1 MEENKVGVQEI
12 ETSVVKPKM
21 SLFVNSVENRLL
33 STEDESKLDK
43 LLSDVSE
50 FMGKNSGKGK
60 TEEEKDNLYL
70 SAQTIWHEYADM
82 LRNVKFSLYLNR
94 KQYNFLTSMLL
105 TKMEYN
111 VDSVFVALEVSNTLL
126 SWQKESSKYKNDE
139 EVFGFLGNPTEVTYI
154 YHLISKYTVKGIVND
169 TYRFAEVLTRIADVS
184 RIINY
189 YDTMAKNL
197 ASEITD
203 WVSSFEEGVQVENKK
218 PKKQSKEVAE

>member
-12 ETSVVKPKM
+12 ETNVVKPKM
-21 SLFVNSVENRLL
+21 SLFVNSVENRFL
-33 STEDESKLDK
+33 SIEDENKLDK
-43 LLSDVSE
+43 LLTDISE
-50 FMGKNSGKGK
+50 FMEKNSGKGK
-60 TEEEKDNLYL
+60 TDEEKDNLYL
-70 SAQTIWHEYADM
+70 SAQTIWHEYADV

-94 KQYNFLTSMLL
+94 GQYNFLTNMLL

-111 VDSVFVALEVSNTLL
+111 VDSVFVALEVSKTLV
-126 SWQKESSKYKNDE
+126 SWKEVSKYKTDE
-139 EVFGFLGNPTEVTYI
+139 DVIGFLGNPTEVTYI
-154 YHLISKYTVKGIVND
+154 YHLISKYTVRGVVNE

-203 WVSSFEEGVQVENKK
+203 WVASFEDGVQVENKK
-218 PKKQSKEVAE
+218 SKKQSKEVAE

>member
-43 LLSDVSE
+43 LLGDISE
-50 FMGKNSGKGK
+50 FMEKNSGKGK
-60 TEEEKDNLYL
+60 TDEEKDNLYL

-94 KQYNFLTSMLL
+94 GQYNFLTNMLL

-111 VDSVFVALEVSNTLL
+111 VDSVFVALEVSKTLV
-126 SWQKESSKYKNDE
+126 SWKETSKYKTDE
-139 EVFGFLGNPTEVTYI
+139 DVIGFLGNPTEITYI
-154 YHLISKYTVKGIVND
+154 YHLISKYTVRGVVNE
-169 TYRFAEVLTRIADVS
+169 TYRFAEVLSRIADVS

-203 WVSSFEEGVQVENKK
+203 WVASFEDGVQVENKK
-218 PKKQSKEVAE
+218 SKKQSKEVAE

>member
-1 MEENKVGVQEI
+1 MENSKVGVQEI

-33 STEDESKLDK
+33 TVEDESNLDS
-43 LLSDVSE
+43 LLMNLSE
-50 FMGKNSGKGK
+50 FMKTNSGKGK

-70 SAQTIWHEYADM
+70 SAQTIWHEYADL

-126 SWQKESSKYKNDE
+126 NWKNDSSRYQSDE
-139 EVFGFLGNPTEVTYI
+139 DVVGYLGNPTDVTYI
-154 YHLISKYTVKGIVND
+154 YHLISKYTVKGIVNE

-189 YDTMAKNL
+189 YDNMAKSL

-203 WVSSFEEGVQVENKK
+203 WVSSFEEGVELENKK
-218 PKKQSKEVAE
+218 TKKQKKEVVE

>member
-33 STEDESKLDK
+33 SVEDESKLDK

-50 FMGKNSGKGK
+50 FMKKNSGKGK

-70 SAQTIWHEYADM
+70 SAQNIWHEYADM

-126 SWQKESSKYKNDE
+126 SWQKDSSKYKNDE
-139 EVFGFLGNPTEVTYI
+139 EVFGFLGNPTEITYI

-218 PKKQSKEVAE
+218 PKNKSKEVAE